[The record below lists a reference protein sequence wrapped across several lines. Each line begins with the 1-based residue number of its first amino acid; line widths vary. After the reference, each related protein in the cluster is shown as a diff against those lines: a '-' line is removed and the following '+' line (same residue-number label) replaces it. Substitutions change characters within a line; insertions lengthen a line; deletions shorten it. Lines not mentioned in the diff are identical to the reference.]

1 MKAASGGDLNSVDY
15 LVAIYKINAVVKVD
29 GGATMGGDKQNLVAD
44 FELL

>member
-1 MKAASGGDLNSVDY
+1 MEATSGGDLNSVDY

>member
-29 GGATMGGDKQNLVAD
+29 GGATMGGDKQYLVAD
-44 FELL
+44 LKLL